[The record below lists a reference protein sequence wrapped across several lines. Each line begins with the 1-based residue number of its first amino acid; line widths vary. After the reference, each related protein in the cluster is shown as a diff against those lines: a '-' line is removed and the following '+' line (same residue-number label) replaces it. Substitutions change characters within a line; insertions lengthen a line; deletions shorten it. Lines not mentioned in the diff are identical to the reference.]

1 MNRNT
6 VVDLARGTAAK
17 AILALVLICGV
28 AGSMRVSA
36 RNKLPVSKPKM
47 QAAAVGGAARY
58 DAGLYA
64 KASDA
69 LKAGRL
75 DEAVDGYC
83 SMFPRTDGGFAAWS
97 VSVSLVCDPAA
108 VEPLVS
114 SLRKLQGDPVFVL
127 KRIYRGTPCYRV
139 CFSLSADRRGA
150 AAQMRAIRKEFLRYK
165 PFPFQMDGLCPSSE
179 APMAVAAVGQTVA
192 AGGALPQAEKPPAQA
207 PSGPVRY
214 LGPPVSENGT
224 PAASVD
230 SAGPLLSTLKA
241 GAGKDAANYQ
251 EPSGDAQAWFQKGV
265 AAYGRGDRQEARR
278 CYEKSLELSPNKP
291 ETLNNLGILYL
302 EENKFTEAK
311 SLLERAVDIS
321 PSYSRAHLNL
331 AGALWGLG
339 ERDKAVEQ
347 ARAAKDLETSNV
359 QAHLTLASFLI
370 AMGKY
375 EEGGMEARLALA
387 LEPGNARA
395 QALSREAEEQGGHGE
410 AKKDKVEG

>member
-1 MNRNT
+1 MNSST
-6 VVDLARGTAAK
+6 EVDLARGTAAK
-17 AILALVLICGV
+17 TILALVLIIAA
-28 AGSMRVSA
+28 AGSIHVSA
-36 RNKLPVSKPKM
+36 RKRVPVSKPKT
-47 QAAAVGGAARY
+47 QAAAIGGIASY
-58 DAGLYA
+58 DAGLYV

-75 DEAVDGYC
+75 DEAADGYC
-83 SMFPRTDGGFAAWS
+83 AMLPRPKNGFAAWS

-108 VEPLVS
+108 VEPLVRR
-114 SLRKLQGDPVFVL
+114 LRKVQGDPVFVL
-127 KRIYRGTPCYRV
+127 KRMYRGAPCYRV
-139 CFSLSADRRGA
+139 CFSLAANRQGA
-150 AAQMRAIRKEFLRYK
+150 TAQMRTIQKEFLRYK

-179 APMAVAAVGQTVA
+179 APVAVATVGQTVP
-192 AGGALPQAEKPPAQA
+192 AGGALPPVEKPPAQG

-214 LGPPVSENGT
+214 LGPPVSENAA
-224 PAASVD
+224 PATSAD
-230 SAGPLLSTLKA
+230 STGPLLSTLKA
-241 GAGKDAANYQ
+241 GAAKDAAKSQ
-251 EPSGDAQAWFQKGV
+251 GPSNDAQTWFQKGV

-278 CYEKSLELSPNKP
+278 CYEQSLELSPNKP

-302 EENKFTEAK
+302 EENKFAEAK
-311 SLLERAVDIS
+311 SLLERAIDIS

-347 ARAAKDLETSNV
+347 ARAAKDLETSNA

-395 QALSREAEEQGGHGE
+395 QALSREAEEETGSRVKGKG
-410 AKKDKVEG
+410 